1 MKVNPTLLALLRGKK
16 AADGNIRWKD
26 LAKECG
32 ISRPYLSQMVHGD
45 IDMRPDVLE
54 ILLDRLNLGE
64 AVRLIGLI
72 PE

>member
-1 MKVNPTLLALLRGKK
+1 MKVNATLLALLRGKK

-54 ILLDRLNLGE
+54 ILLDRLNLRE
-64 AVRLIGLI
+64 TAVIIGLI
-72 PE
+72 AE